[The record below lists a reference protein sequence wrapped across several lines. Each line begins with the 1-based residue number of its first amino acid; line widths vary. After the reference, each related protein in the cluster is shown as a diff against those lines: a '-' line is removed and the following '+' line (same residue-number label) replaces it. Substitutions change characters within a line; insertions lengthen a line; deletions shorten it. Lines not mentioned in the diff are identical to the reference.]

1 MPVVEVL
8 RKDNENDGYRRRL
21 AIQIAAQ
28 LPTEASEARLVLLLA
43 LDLVDRFLSVPTGV

>member
-8 RKDNENDGYRRRL
+8 RKNDENDGYRRRL

-28 LPTEASEARLVLLLA
+28 LPTDAAEARLVLLLA
-43 LDLVDRFLSVPTGV
+43 LDLVEGFLSAPTGV